1 MSIEENKTVM
11 RRILTEIVN
20 QGNLAL
26 AEELVAPDYV
36 YRAPGSPEYHGPNGM
51 RDLVSSYRSAFPDL
65 QLEIQEMIAEGD
77 KVVTHYTLRGTHQ
90 GNLEGIPPTGK
101 QMVTPAIIIS
111 TFRDGKL
118 IEEYEVID
126 TLDML
131 TQLGVSALA
140 EEE

>member
-11 RRILTEIVN
+11 RRILIEMVN
-20 QGNLAL
+20 QGDLAL
-26 AEELVAPDYV
+26 AEELIAPDYV
-36 YRAPGSPEYHGPNGM
+36 YRSPGSPELHGPDGM
-51 RDLVSSYRSAFPDL
+51 RDLVLSYRNAFPDL

-77 KVVTHYTLRGTHQ
+77 KVVTLYTIHGTHQ
-90 GNLEGIPPTGK
+90 GDLEGIPPTGK
-101 QMVTPAIIIS
+101 QMATPAIIIS

-118 IEEYEVID
+118 AEEYEVID

-131 TQLGVSALA
+131 TQLGVNALA